1 MSTFN
6 DDVDFT
12 FGGGENFTIA
22 ASTMSAG
29 TKAIYVQ
36 AATVGAAGS
45 EEHVQQIE
53 LTSGGTFSEWN
64 DSTDSVLD
72 VKMKGL
78 SASTLNYQTGLRITT
93 EGAGGTVNLANGI
106 LINTTGT
113 GTMTIT
119 DAIDASHADIVNAL
133 NAGQNWILHDGVRTF
148 SPSSGNFTLETT
160 GGTDLLNVNSTS
172 TQITIS
178 SEDNERLCHSGTD
191 GTGTQYVYLRDCL
204 VSGEDYAEYFGTDG
218 SLEPG
223 DLVSLSGEATTVDDP
238 QYGILAKSFVE
249 RSTVPYD
256 NKVVGI
262 ISTNP
267 YSEILGEK
275 TFTEEENPMPVA
287 LAGQAPVKV
296 STENGEIQPGDPLTS
311 SSTPGVAMRATESG
325 PNVGKA
331 LEPFDGSVSSITYQ
345 VSGEEFAGGK
355 IMVFVSV
362 GWFVQPIA
370 TSDQPL
376 ASSFTNIDTET
387 LTAGTVNTQVLLV
400 GDVKFSMNTDGDLEI
415 DGDVKLSGDLTA
427 KNLIVLEEVKAP
439 KTTTEKLNIATP
451 AATPDGKNN
460 ASIGTDTIIAGQTSI
475 VIETTA
481 VTADSK
487 IFVTPTT
494 KTDKVLSV
502 TTKVEGESFTVEVA
516 AAATEDVEFNWWVV
530 N

>member
-1 MSTFN
+1 
-6 DDVDFT
+6 
-12 FGGGENFTIA
+12 
-22 ASTMSAG
+22 
-29 TKAIYVQ
+29 
-36 AATVGAAGS
+36 
-45 EEHVQQIE
+45 
-53 LTSGGTFSEWN
+53 
-64 DSTDSVLD
+64 
-72 VKMKGL
+72 
-78 SASTLNYQTGLRITT
+78 
-93 EGAGGTVNLANGI
+93 
-106 LINTTGT
+106 
-113 GTMTIT
+113 
-119 DAIDASHADIVNAL
+119 
-133 NAGQNWILHDGVRTF
+133 
-148 SPSSGNFTLETT
+148 
-160 GGTDLLNVNSTS
+160 
-172 TQITIS
+172 
-178 SEDNERLCHSGTD
+178 
-191 GTGTQYVYLRDCL
+191 
-204 VSGEDYAEYFGTDG
+204 
-218 SLEPG
+218 
-223 DLVSLSGEATTVDDP
+223 
-238 QYGILAKSFVE
+238 
-249 RSTVPYD
+249 
-256 NKVVGI
+256 
-262 ISTNP
+262 
-267 YSEILGEK
+267 
-275 TFTEEENPMPVA
+275 
-287 LAGQAPVKV
+287 
-296 STENGEIQPGDPLTS
+296 
-311 SSTPGVAMRATESG
+311 
-325 PNVGKA
+325 
-331 LEPFDGSVSSITYQ
+331 
-345 VSGEEFAGGK
+345 
-355 IMVFVSV
+355 MVFVSV